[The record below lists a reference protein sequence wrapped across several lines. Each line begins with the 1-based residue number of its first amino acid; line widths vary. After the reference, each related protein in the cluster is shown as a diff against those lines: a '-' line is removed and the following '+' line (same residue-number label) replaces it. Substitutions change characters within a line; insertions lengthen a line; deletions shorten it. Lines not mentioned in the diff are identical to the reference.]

1 MSLLVRT
8 LFQAFGSSTLREFQR
23 QCATPINTQQKL
35 LIQLLG
41 QNRDTEYGKIHRFA
55 GISNIKD
62 FQKQVPIVGYE
73 ELQPYIEKEM
83 SGVKNQLTLRKPIF
97 YAVTS
102 GTTGA
107 SKYIPVTPESRT
119 VKSKLVRVWLSAMF
133 RDHPGIF
140 AGKIL
145 QVASPEVEGRTAADV
160 PFGSESGHAYRNMP
174 ATMKKMYSVP
184 YETYEIKDYD
194 AKYYTLLRLA
204 AGDSISA
211 IASVNPSS
219 VLLLAKRLADY
230 TEHILRDIRDGTL
243 RTDLDVHPSIRNK
256 LERGL
261 RPDPDRAG
269 RLEQAARENGG
280 KLLPKGAWPDMEII
294 ACWKGGTVGQYLEQ
308 FDEYFPN
315 GIATRDLGYLSSEN
329 RGSVP
334 LTDEGDSG
342 VLAIATNFYEFFPED
357 ASGTPEGPDLL
368 TAAELEVGRHY
379 FIYVTTLGGLYRYD
393 MNDIIEVTGYYQ
405 DTPLIR
411 FVQKGKGVVSFTGEK
426 LYETQVL
433 AAVGKAFTGVPQRP
447 EFIAAVG
454 EMHGDRPRYVFLV
467 EFDAPPDES
476 EGIGLAARL
485 EQALC
490 ESNIEYAAKR
500 DSKRIGPPVLR
511 IVRSGEFDSYRQRMV
526 EQGRTDGQFKVL
538 RLTSDISFAREFSS
552 VCDYAADSQ

>member
-1 MSLLVRT
+1 MSLLVKT
-8 LFQAFGSSTLREFQR
+8 LFEAFGPSTLREFQR
-23 QCATPINTQQKL
+23 QCATPTSTQQKL
-35 LIQLLG
+35 LIQLLS
-41 QNRDTEYGKIHRFA
+41 QNRDTEYGRAHGFSA
-55 GISNIKD
+55 ISNVRD
-62 FQKQVPIVGYE
+62 FQKRVPIVGYE
-73 ELQPYIEKEM
+73 DLRSYIENAM
-83 SGVKNQLTLRKPIF
+83 SGAARQLTRRPPIF

-119 VKSKLVRVWLSAMF
+119 VKSKLVRVWLSAIF
-133 RDHPGIF
+133 RDHAGIF
-140 AGKIL
+140 AGRIL
-145 QVASPEVEGRTAADV
+145 QVASPEVEGRTASGV
-160 PFGSESGHAYRNMP
+160 PYGAESGHAYRNMP
-174 ATMKKMYSVP
+174 GTMKKMYSVP

-194 AKYYTLLRLA
+194 AKYYTTLRLA
-204 AGDSISA
+204 AGDSIST

-219 VLLLAKRLADY
+219 VLLLAKRLAGH

-243 RTDLDVHPSIRNK
+243 RTDLDIDPRIRRK

-261 RPDPDRAG
+261 RPDPERASK
-269 RLEQAARENGG
+269 LERATRETGG

-308 FDEYFPN
+308 FDDYFPF

-357 ASGTPEGPDLL
+357 ASGQPDGPDLL
-368 TAAELEVGRHY
+368 TAEELEVGRRY

-393 MNDIIEVTGYYQ
+393 MNDIVEVTGHYQ
-405 DTPLIR
+405 GTPLIR

-433 AAVGKAFTGVPQRP
+433 AAAGKAFTGMSQRP
-447 EFIAAVG
+447 ELIAAVG

-467 EFDAPPDES
+467 EFDVPPSDS
-476 EGIGLAARL
+476 EGTELAGRL
-485 EQALC
+485 ELALC

-500 DSKRIGPPVLR
+500 DSMRIGPTVLR
-511 IVRSGEFDSYRQRMV
+511 VVRSGEFDAYRRRMV
-526 EQGRTDGQFKVL
+526 EQGRADGQFKVL
-538 RLTSDISFAREFSS
+538 RLTSDTSFAQEFSS
-552 VCDYAADSQ
+552 ISDYAVAS

>member
-8 LFQAFGSSTLREFQR
+8 LFEAFGPSTLREFRR
-23 QCATPINTQQKL
+23 QCAAPGKSQQKL
-35 LIQLLG
+35 LTQLLR
-41 QNRDTEYGKIHRFA
+41 QNGDTEYGKVHGFTAIS
-55 GISNIKD
+55 GIRD
-62 FQKQVPIVGYE
+62 FQRRVPIVSYE
-73 ELQPYIEKEM
+73 DLQPYIEKEM
-83 SGVKNQLTLRKPIF
+83 SGDTGQLTRRQPIF

-119 VKSKLVRVWLSAMF
+119 VKSKLVRLWLSAIF

-140 AGKIL
+140 AGRIL
-145 QVASPEVEGRTAADV
+145 QVASPEVEGQTASGV

-174 ATMKKMYSVP
+174 GTMKKMYSVP
-184 YETYEIKDYD
+184 YETYEIKDYE

-204 AGDSISA
+204 ASDSIST

-219 VLLLAKRLADY
+219 VLLLAKRLAGH

-243 RTDLDVHPSIRNK
+243 RTDLDLDPAIRRK

-261 RPDPDRAG
+261 RPDANRASQ
-269 RLEQAARENGG
+269 LERSTRNTGG
-280 KLLPKGAWPDMEII
+280 NLLPKGAWPDMEII

-308 FDEYFPN
+308 FDDYFPA
-315 GIATRDLGYLSSEN
+315 GVATRDLGYLSSEN

-357 ASGTPEGPDLL
+357 ASGPPEGTDLL
-368 TAAELEVGRHY
+368 TAGELEVGRRY

-393 MNDIIEVTGYYQ
+393 MNDIIEVTGRYEN
-405 DTPLIR
+405 TPLIR

-433 AAVGKAFTGVPQRP
+433 AAASKAFKGIAQRP
-447 EFIAAVG
+447 ELIAAVG
-454 EMHGDRPRYVFLV
+454 EMRGDRPRYLFLV
-467 EFDAPPDES
+467 EFLAPPSAS
-476 EGIGLAARL
+476 EGTELIRRL
-485 EQALC
+485 EHALC

-500 DSKRIGPPVLR
+500 DSKRIGPSVLR
-511 IVRSGEFDSYRQRMV
+511 VVRSGEFDAYRKRKV
-526 EQGRTDGQFKVL
+526 EQGRADGQFKVL
-538 RLTSDISFAREFSS
+538 RLTSDASFAQEFSS
-552 VCDYAADSQ
+552 ICDYAVES

>member
-8 LFQAFGSSTLREFQR
+8 LFEAFGPSTLREFRR
-23 QCATPINTQQKL
+23 QCATPTDTQQKL
-35 LIQLLG
+35 LIQLLSK
-41 QNRDTEYGKIHRFA
+41 NSDTEYGRLHGFA
-55 GISNIKD
+55 DISGIRD
-62 FQKQVPIVGYE
+62 FQRRVPIVGYE
-73 ELQPYIEKEM
+73 DLQPYVEKAM
-83 SGVKNQLTLRKPIF
+83 SGEGGQLTRRQPVF

-119 VKSKLVRVWLSAMF
+119 VKSKLTRVWLSAVF

-140 AGKIL
+140 GGRIL
-145 QVASPEVEGRTAADV
+145 QIASPEVEGKTASGV
-160 PFGSESGHAYRNMP
+160 PFGAESGHAYRNMP
-174 ATMKKMYSVP
+174 STMKRMYSVP
-184 YETYEIKDYD
+184 YETYEIKDYE
-194 AKYYTLLRLA
+194 AKYYLLLRLA

-219 VLLLAKRLADY
+219 VLLLAKRLAGH

-243 RTDLDVHPSIRNK
+243 RTDLDFDPSIRRK

-261 RPDPDRAG
+261 RPDPTRASK
-269 RLEQAARENGG
+269 LEQAARKTGG

-308 FDEYFPN
+308 FDDFYPT
-315 GIATRDLGYLSSEN
+315 GVATRDLGYLSSEN

-357 ASGTPEGPDLL
+357 VSGPPKGTDLL
-368 TAAELEVGRHY
+368 TAAELEVGRRY

-393 MNDIIEVTGYYQ
+393 MNDIVEVTGHYE

-433 AAVGKAFTGVPQRP
+433 TATGKAFAGVAQKP
-447 EFIAAVG
+447 ELIAAVG
-454 EMHGDRPRYVFLV
+454 EMHGDLPRYLFLV
-467 EFDAPPDES
+467 EFDAPPGES
-476 EGIGLAARL
+476 EGTELVGRL
-485 EQALC
+485 ERALR

-500 DSKRIGPPVLR
+500 DSMRIGPPVLR
-511 IVRSGEFDSYRQRMV
+511 VVGSGEFDAYRKRMV
-526 EQGRTDGQFKVL
+526 EQGRSDGQFKVL
-538 RLTSDISFAREFSS
+538 RLTSDASFAREFSS
-552 VCDYAADSQ
+552 VCDYTVDS